1 MADPI
6 DAFFDRYP
14 PGIAELARGCRALVR
29 ELVPDAKEALH
40 EGWKVVSY
48 GHRTKFCAIAPHEG
62 WVNLQFHA
70 GADLEDPDGRLGGTG
85 KSMRHVRV
93 SDPSDLEDASIAAL
107 VRRAAH
113 RAA

>member
-1 MADPI
+1 MPDPI
-6 DAFFDRYP
+6 DTFFEGYTPDV
-14 PGIAELARGCRALVR
+14 AELARRCRALVR

-48 GHRTKFCAIAPHEG
+48 GRGTKFCAIAPHKG

-70 GADLEDPDGRLGGTG
+70 GAELEDPDARLGGTG

-93 SDPSDLEDASIAAL
+93 SAPSDLEDAAIAAL
-107 VRRAAH
+107 VRRAAD
-113 RAA
+113 RAT